1 MFHIKQIELVH
12 WDFWRRFTLPLDS
25 QIITIVGPNGSGKTT
40 LLDALRTLFALRC
53 SGKRD
58 FRRYVRRA
66 DRSFAWIR
74 AVVANRPGNTGKR
87 PFFPCLQDEVT
98 LACRIRRGGGEWM
111 RDYTIADGDLPIETL
126 EEANDWLGLRD
137 YQSRLAWG
145 GLTPAIAKV
154 LALEQGDTDKLCEYS
169 PKALL
174 ELVFDVFGD
183 KEVLD
188 NYGAAREEQMNA
200 ERELADLAVDLDRLR
215 AQADAKRLE
224 ADRFLEWKQLS
235 DEASALDAEIVP
247 RLEVAE
253 LSAAINAEREA
264 LARLAVERRE
274 RRHEQ
279 RIARDRLAT
288 VRQEREVAESR
299 RARLRSLDLDADK
312 SHLAAHDE
320 VRDLEKL
327 LAERDALRAQLA
339 AERRER
345 RHEQRI
351 ARDRLAT
358 VRQER
363 EVAESRRA
371 RLRSLDLDADKSHL
385 AAHDEVRDLEK
396 LLAERDALRAQLAA
410 EHGADAVALER
421 EHEEVEKRL
430 DALRRDER
438 QLVADFEDRS
448 EQLRN
453 ARSRRGPP
461 ADPVVSAFRQQ
472 LDAEG
477 IAHQGLAEIVEVT
490 DPAWQAAVEAV
501 LRPYRHIVLL
511 THEHDRHAAWSLG
524 ERERFRHFIVP
535 EREEAPPANAMS
547 LAEVV
552 RFSAPVPRWLA
563 TLLNRI
569 RRVESVE
576 AARNLPR
583 DIEWI
588 TRDCYHR
595 EHRGARHLGR
605 PSDFHFGELAR
616 QARIEALEA
625 EVARLDAG
633 RKRLNPQLDEA
644 KARLTTLRQQLMG
657 LQAGQLLAAKAAQ
670 YADAEM
676 ALPDA
681 QRRLTAAIADRVD
694 AKTALDEVSGQ
705 INGIN
710 IEIER
715 RERDL
720 RGSEQRLAEIE
731 RDNAPRRHGQAERI
745 QKLRRR
751 RRGMPAGWQDPQE
764 LAQLDERYGGAH
776 GARRELERLR
786 SRIDE
791 GEWVTDA
798 AVLTLRDRVAADVA
812 QRERDY
818 AERDGYCNT
827 TRRLT
832 TEARAA
838 YIAKLRATVRQYGRN
853 LKALGELAG
862 VDVDCPT
869 PHLENDDVSLNHAG
883 LEVRFDFDRKG
894 AVGLN
899 DGEASGG
906 QQVMKSL
913 VLLIGL
919 LMDDARPGGF
929 VFIDEPFAHLDV
941 ANIDRVGSFLRAT
954 RAQYLI
960 TTPVTHNANIF
971 APSLLTLV
979 TRKKKPGEAWAPPI
993 GVIQRD
999 TGA

>member
-87 PFFPCLQDEVT
+87 PFFPCLDDEVT

-111 RDYTIADGDLPIETL
+111 RDYTIVDGDVPIETL

-264 LARLAVERRE
+264 LARLAV
-274 RRHEQ
+274 
-279 RIARDRLAT
+279 
-288 VRQEREVAESR
+288 
-299 RARLRSLDLDADK
+299 
-312 SHLAAHDE
+312 
-320 VRDLEKL
+320 
-327 LAERDALRAQLA
+327 
-339 AERRER
+339 ERRER